1 MIKVLLI
8 PGRLPRDPENP
19 SLSFVF
25 DEIRELV
32 KQDISMDII
41 RLGMLGESKIDRV
54 KMYGI
59 LSIFKNIL
67 SFNEIY
73 REFENTK
80 KILNQI
86 YGPIKSS
93 SIFFYSIAANNIA
106 KRNNFD
112 IIHSHFADY
121 QSFVGSTIKKI
132 YRKPLVITVH
142 GYDVLIEPSVK
153 FGLRLK
159 PHGDTFV
166 RNNLSYA
173 DAVIANS
180 RILYDE
186 CIKLGV
192 KEEKLYLIHQGVD
205 TERFRPDLDASTI
218 REKYKINGKFVILS
232 MKALE
237 PIYGIEY
244 LIQAISSIVHDYGYK
259 DVVLMLG
266 GKGSLKPYFIRLVKK
281 LGIKE
286 NVIFT
291 GVISRK
297 MVPYYYVAS
306 DVVVVPSLME
316 GFGIV
321 GLEALASG
329 KPVIASRVGGFP
341 EYIIDGKNGFLVSP
355 ANTKE
360 LVEKVLFLIENPKEV
375 KKMGQYG
382 RKIVEEK
389 FNLKLR
395 ARKIATIYRSLSN
408 LV

>member
-19 SLSFVF
+19 SQSFVF
-25 DEIRELV
+25 DEIKELV
-32 KQDISMDII
+32 KQGVSIDII

-59 LSIFKNIL
+59 LSVFKNIQ

-80 KILNQI
+80 DILNQI
-86 YGPIKSS
+86 YGSIKSS

-121 QSFVGSTIKKI
+121 QSFVGSIIKKI

-142 GYDVLIEPSVK
+142 GYDVLVEPSVK

-186 CIKLGV
+186 CMKLGV

-205 TERFRPDLDASTI
+205 TERFRPDLDASTL
-218 REKYKINGKFVILS
+218 RRKYKISDKFVILS

-237 PIYGIEY
+237 PVYGIEY
-244 LIQAISSIVHDYGYK
+244 LIRAVHSIIHDYGYK

-266 GKGSLKPYFIRLVKK
+266 GKGPLKQHFISLTKK
-281 LGIKE
+281 LGITE

-291 GVISRK
+291 GVISRRL
-297 MVPYYYVAS
+297 VPYYYVAS

-321 GLEALASG
+321 GLEALACG
-329 KPVIASRVGGFP
+329 KPVIGSRVGGFP
-341 EYIIDGKNGFLVSP
+341 EYIVDGKNGFLVSP
-355 ANTKE
+355 KNVNE
-360 LVEKVLFLIENPKEV
+360 LVEKLLFLIENPKEV
-375 KKMGQYG
+375 KRMGQYG

-389 FNLKLR
+389 FDLKLR
-395 ARKIATIYRSLSN
+395 ASKIAAIYRSLSS
-408 LV
+408 